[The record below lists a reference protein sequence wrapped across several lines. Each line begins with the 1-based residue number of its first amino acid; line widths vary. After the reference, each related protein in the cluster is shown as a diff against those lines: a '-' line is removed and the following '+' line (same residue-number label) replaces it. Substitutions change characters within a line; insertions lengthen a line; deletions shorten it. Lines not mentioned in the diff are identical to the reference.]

1 MGGIHSESRRDAE
14 SRLDTESRRDVDSRM
29 KESAG
34 AGRGVAIDGE
44 KESLLRE
51 LLEEHLR
58 LERDL
63 ARAGSDFD
71 EEVVLAALVRME
83 ELQAR
88 VDAADVAKATEERN
102 GLADARGA
110 QYADSILRKKVL
122 LELLQQIDELARDN
136 ASKLQQRLATMNA
149 VLTDVAQKKQFISGY
164 APTLGQSPRYID
176 HKR

>member
-1 MGGIHSESRRDAE
+1 MGGIHSASRQAIDNGIQG
-14 SRLDTESRRDVDSRM
+14 
-29 KESAG
+29 SAG
-34 AGRGVAIDGE
+34 AGRGVGINE
-44 KESLLRE
+44 KKEAFLRE
-51 LLEEHLR
+51 LLEEHR
-58 LERDL
+58 LL
-63 ARAGSDFD
+63 AHELSRAGSDFD
-71 EEVVLAALVRME
+71 EEVILATLGRME

-102 GLADARGA
+102 GLADASGT

-176 HKR
+176 DKR